1 MRTINITKNISVK
14 QYEANDGTIFENEI
28 DCINYEK
35 ECEKQIDA
43 AKSIESIDC
52 NIPFTGWYMDAEES
66 KIYILHSKNE
76 YENLAK
82 WYSSKLYSDSLFW
95 EEPTKYPAAMLIIS
109 RECTSCGYCI
119 DGKYVSDMFKAAQII
134 TDAFYK
140 TEM

>member
-1 MRTINITKNISVK
+1 MSVHNK
-14 QYEANDGTIFENEI
+14 KLIHETM
-28 DCINYEK
+28 
-35 ECEKQIDA
+35 
-43 AKSIESIDC
+43 
-52 NIPFTGWYMDAEES
+52 P
-66 KIYILHSKNE
+66 L
-76 YENLAK
+76 
-82 WYSSKLYSDSLFW
+82 SSVSDSLFW